1 MRTVVVIP
9 AYNEER
15 TVGEVV
21 RNVREVIP
29 DVVVVDDG
37 SDDGTGDRARS
48 AGAMVI
54 RHCVNRGLGAALGT
68 GIAAALQG
76 FPPPLAEGGRGGV
89 QQAGADTIVTLD
101 ADGQHDPQDIAAVT
115 APVQAGFADLVIG
128 VRFLPSGHCEERS
141 GAERR
146 SNLARSLNPAP
157 LTRRLANSTANL
169 LTRLLFGVRCSDTQ
183 SGFRALSRAA
193 AQQIDIRTN
202 RMEVSS
208 EILAEA
214 ARLGLRVAE
223 VPIRTIYTEYSLS
236 KGQGL
241 GEGIRT
247 AWSLLLRRLF

>member
-1 MRTVVVIP
+1 MRTIVIIP

-21 RNVREVIP
+21 RSVREMIP
-29 DVVVVDDG
+29 DVLVIDDG
-37 SDDGTGDRARS
+37 SADATGDRARH
-48 AGAMVI
+48 AGAIVV

-68 GIAAALQG
+68 GIAAAL
-76 FPPPLAEGGRGGV
+76 R
-89 QQAGADTIVTLD
+89 AGADIIVTLD
-101 ADGQHDPQDIAAVT
+101 ADGQHDPADIAAVV
-115 APVQAGFADLVIG
+115 APIQAGFTDLVIG
-128 VRFLPSGHCEERS
+128 VRSDASAPVH
-141 GAERR
+141 RR
-146 SNLARSLNPAP
+146 WFHGIANFF
-157 LTRRLANSTANL
+157 TRM
-169 LTRLLFGVRCSDTQ
+169 LFGVRCSDTQ
-183 SGFRALSRAA
+183 SGFRAFSRRAA
-193 AQQIDIRTN
+193 ERIEIRTN

-214 ARLGLRVAE
+214 VRHELRMTE